1 MSGGLDLRV
10 RELCSQIV
18 SETDNAKML
27 KLVTELN
34 RLLQRSAGQL
44 EPDATTVAAE

>member
-1 MSGGLDLRV
+1 MSGGLDPRV

-27 KLVTELN
+27 RLVTELN
-34 RLLQRSAGQL
+34 RLLQSAGQL
-44 EPDATTVAAE
+44 QPDVTTVAAE